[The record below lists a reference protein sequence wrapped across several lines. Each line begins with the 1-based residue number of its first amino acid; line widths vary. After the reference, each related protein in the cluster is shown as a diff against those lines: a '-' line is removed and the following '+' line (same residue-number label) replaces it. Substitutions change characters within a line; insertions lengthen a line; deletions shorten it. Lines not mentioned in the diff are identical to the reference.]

1 MTDRRIYISLAEIVG
16 EQYVSNKPEELY
28 IYSRDPG
35 LMPPHEPDYVVM
47 PKTTEEVQKIVKLAN
62 EEKMPIVPLGGGL
75 VLSGLTR
82 PLKGGIVID
91 LKRMDRILEVNE
103 KCRYVLIEAGV
114 TQGKLKAYLE
124 KNYPSLRHSIPD
136 APPSAT
142 VVGNVLIHGQG
153 RLSQPY
159 GFNSD
164 MINGLEVILPTGEVC
179 KIGSCAVSPFWF
191 ARAPLPDL
199 AGLFIGWFGTT
210 GIVTK
215 LSLRLYPRQKKR
227 DVEVF
232 VTENPN
238 IVPNVIYCVTQTEVA
253 EDITVW
259 AQPYPLIFKDL
270 QHTTI
275 YITGNSKEELELKR
289 KIIWNAL
296 RELIQS
302 REGGFMNLTP
312 GMKVSFLEMPQTSV
326 TRVAD
331 VKKGGGF
338 EYVGAIIPVESFPE
352 AYREGI
358 RISQKH
364 DIGTYSFICRV
375 VGRAHCMMFAW
386 AYPFNRA
393 DPKSMERAR
402 QALQETNEL
411 ALRMGGIPWK
421 TEVPGQRLIMEM
433 MDKNTLK
440 LMKRIKELLD
450 PNGIMNPGNW
460 EGA

>member
-1 MTDRRIYISLAEIVG
+1 MTDRIYISLAEIVG

-35 LMPPHEPDYVVM
+35 LMPPYKPDYVVM

-215 LSLRLYPRQKKR
+215 LSLRLYPRQKTR

-238 IVPNVIYCVTQTEVA
+238 ICLLY
-253 EDITVW
+253 
-259 AQPYPLIFKDL
+259 
-270 QHTTI
+270 
-275 YITGNSKEELELKR
+275 
-289 KIIWNAL
+289 
-296 RELIQS
+296 
-302 REGGFMNLTP
+302 
-312 GMKVSFLEMPQTSV
+312 TSPSP
-326 TRVAD
+326 RD
-331 VKKGGGF
+331 
-338 EYVGAIIPVESFPE
+338 
-352 AYREGI
+352 
-358 RISQKH
+358 
-364 DIGTYSFICRV
+364 
-375 VGRAHCMMFAW
+375 
-386 AYPFNRA
+386 
-393 DPKSMERAR
+393 
-402 QALQETNEL
+402 
-411 ALRMGGIPWK
+411 
-421 TEVPGQRLIMEM
+421 
-433 MDKNTLK
+433 
-440 LMKRIKELLD
+440 
-450 PNGIMNPGNW
+450 
-460 EGA
+460 